1 MANHGSKFTS
11 VNLNKSYGH
20 HHFNGG
26 SGPGAA
32 GRGRVGGGGMLVLS
46 RNRGAAPKVAPKLSV
61 PPPLNLPS
69 LRKEHEKFDTSGP
82 GGTGATAGTGT
93 GSRPSSGV
101 GWNKPVASA
110 TALPEKIDN
119 GVNGVSDAAGASRV
133 GSYMPPSA
141 RSTGVAASVSREFL
155 PSAEKAMLLKGEDFP
170 SLQAARPVSSG
181 ASQKHKDGLNQKQ
194 KQVTHDDFTQDK
206 EESYNLGPMADMH
219 PPGVSLG
226 INPLVENGSAVHKKA
241 GGRMADQIKKQ
252 EQFLPDPLPLVRMN
266 PRSDWAD
273 DERDTGHGFV
283 EQGRDIGYS
292 NSGNYWD
299 RDFDLPRPSIL
310 PHKPAT
316 NQNDRWGQRDNET
329 GKIISSEVFKM
340 DPYNKDVRTP
350 SREGKEVNRWR
361 TSLPKDG
368 VSEIGNHRVDI
379 GARMAVNNM
388 AKENKYTAPY
398 YGGDT
403 VQDGSKDSAFGR
415 RAMGLVGQQM
425 QRNSSSDS
433 YNNRGADRNS
443 RDHHVF
449 NQPNRH
455 KADIFHNNA
464 LSRPFIA
471 SSGRRHPIA
480 DPIQEKRFSNS
491 DRPYSDDIF
500 SRDYSSS
507 GFDERDLFSDGLVG
521 VVKRKKDAAKS
532 THFHDPIRESFEAE
546 LERVQK
552 MQELE
557 RQRIVEEQERALEQT
572 RREEGERL
580 RRIREEEERL
590 RKLDEES
597 RVAAWRAEQE
607 QLEAIQKAEELRISR
622 EEEKKRIQLEE
633 ERRKQAARQMLQ
645 ELEDKMAK
653 RQAET
658 VKVDASVPKTTVDEK
673 LNAAIKDLVF
683 RNEDLETWEDGERM
697 VENVMNS
704 GSFNS
709 SANVKPAEI
718 SYPPRESSSNLIN
731 RGKPINPWKRDTL
744 EYDGSFPSS
753 KSDQETGHYSQWE
766 DAVAGGRTG
775 SRREFHGGPGFMPS
789 RSYGVQNSYSD
800 DFGYQ
805 KEQRWNLSGS
815 ADSYG
820 KLREMDFDFQDIAD
834 RYGDGGWGQ
843 GRTRSGA
850 RPPYP
855 DGEFNSY
862 GRSRYSVRQ
871 PRVPPPP
878 SVSSV
883 QKTNLRGVSE
893 HSGSSAFLDNS
904 IHHTHAPRTESGRVS
919 DYYGTN
925 QGGPRP
931 SEIFGR
937 PLESNSSERQKLNSG
952 SRCDSQSSLSVSSP
966 PTSPPQL
973 SQDELDASGD
983 SLLTSAVAEGDINL
997 VTRTESD
1004 AHNGDS
1010 GPNAMM
1016 IVQDSISTIEDE
1028 EWTPENE
1035 DVMQQQEEY
1044 DEDEDGFREE
1054 EEVRDRDVEN
1064 LELNQKF
1071 EVRELEQ
1078 RDSPH
1083 VMDNVVLGFDEGVEV
1098 EIPSD
1103 DVEKSIGHQE
1113 KSFGMNDGSV
1123 SMVEE
1128 RVIID
1133 RFPSDEQNLL
1143 TAEDCHGTC
1152 ADSSSWKV
1160 LDTSALPGSI
1170 GQLVGATCAA
1180 ASADILDGAD
1190 SSGNTCLA
1198 PQPTVLSSTV
1208 NVSAVTSQ
1216 PIVSSVSS
1224 TGSQGDLPIK
1234 LQFGLFSGPSLIPS
1248 PVPAIQIG
1256 SIQMPLHI
1264 HPSVGPSVTHM
1275 HPSQPPMFQFGQL
1288 RYTSP
1293 ISQGIFPIPSQSMSF
1308 VPPNML
1314 GHLNLNQDVL
1324 NSGNHKDA
1332 QDASTQNISKD
1343 ETPSDLVNDQP
1354 RFVSVSSVQSN
1365 GGLLLSVNTVSNS
1378 GNHDDN
1384 SAVHTSTSGASGPCD
1399 GKFMSNS
1406 SPHAEEKGQLRAASR
1421 NYPPPS
1427 KARGSDRQSH
1437 HAHPMSQSAN
1447 VDRNYGVRGA
1457 GALSGGRG
1465 RRFAYAVKSSNTRS
1479 LVQDHDM
1486 LADSNGF
1493 HRRPRRSVQRT
1504 EFRIRENND
1513 RRPAPAAASS
1523 SAFTRSGA
1531 KRGSMSNRTMKHTEP
1546 LASGRMISLEVDSG
1560 DREAK
1565 VVGKVYSSR
1574 SQNISNPGEANLR
1587 RNASEEDVDAPLQ
1600 SGVVRVFKQPGIEA
1614 PSDEDDFIEVRSKRQ
1629 MLNDRREQREKE
1641 IKAKSWTTKP
1651 PRKPR
1656 HSRQKDVVLRSN
1668 NKYPVPLGSEGTAD
1682 PQLAFSVSGGSTAF
1696 SSAASQSPI
1705 GTPPVNSEA
1714 HTNKPS
1720 QSDSVSVVSNSGKEC
1735 EPGLFDSKNMVMSLS
1750 QTQIDEA
1757 MKPARYDS
1765 HISAVGGHS
1774 SPVSGQV
1781 LPPSSILTKD
1791 KTFSSG
1797 ASPINSLLAGEKIQ
1811 FGAVTSPTIIPPSS
1825 RVVSQGI
1832 GAPGSN
1838 RPDVQVSRNF
1848 HVAEKENILFFE
1860 KEKHPSDS
1868 CNSEA
1873 EAEAEAEAAAS
1884 AVAAAAISSD
1894 EIVGTGLSSVNDT
1907 KNFGCA
1913 SVDGITTGVLGD
1925 QQMTSQ
1931 SLGEELLSV
1940 SLPADLSIETTPIS
1954 LWPPLPS
1961 PQSSTGQMLS
1971 HFPVGPSHFPFY
1983 EVNPLLG
1990 GPIFAFSPH
1999 DESSGTQSQPP
2010 KTTTSSSVPLGN
2022 WQQCHSGVDS
2032 FYGTPAGYSG
2042 PFIGPPGGIPGV
2054 QGPPHMVVYN
2064 HFAPV
2069 GQYGHVGLSFMGTTY
2084 IPSGK
2089 QADWKNNGS
2098 STAMHIG
2105 EGEINSVNMTAVQR
2119 SSPITAPIQHLA
2131 PGSPL
2136 LPMPPPLPLFDASPF
2151 PTPPDLSVRT
2161 RWGHIPASPLH
2172 PVSVS
2177 RPLQPQMEGA
2187 LPPQASHR
2195 HSIDQSVTANR
2206 FTESCTPTL
2215 SGDSGPTFSTAADT
2229 NGVPFRAELRL
2240 VDSVRSNT
2248 ASSGQTA
2255 VQGMSASANA
2265 ESEKIDTIES
2275 EKRYNN
2281 ARSVKSQFSNKSL
2294 PTQQGNTTGRYYQR
2308 GHKSQRNNTG
2318 NELPHRR
2325 MGFYGRGGVDRN
2337 LPAVRMKQIYVA
2349 KQTTTGNPST

>member
-1 MANHGSKFTS
+1 MANHGSKFVS
-11 VNLNKSYGH
+11 VNFNKSYGN

-26 SGPGAA
+26 TA
-32 GRGRVGGGGMLVLS
+32 GRGRAGGGGMLVLS

-110 TALPEKIDN
+110 TALPEKVDN

-141 RSTGVAASVSREFL
+141 RSTGVVASVSREFL
-155 PSAEKAMLLKGEDFP
+155 PSAEKAILLKGEDFP

-194 KQVTHDDFTQDK
+194 KQVSHDESTQDK
-206 EESYNLGPMADMH
+206 EKSYHLGSMADMH
-219 PPGVSLG
+219 PPGHSLG
-226 INPLVENGSAVHKKA
+226 INPSVENGSAVHIKA
-241 GGRMADQIKKQ
+241 GGRMPDQIRKQ
-252 EQFLPDPLPLVRMN
+252 EPFLPDPLPLVRMN

-340 DPYNKDVRTP
+340 DPYNKDMRTP

-368 VSEIGNHRVDI
+368 VSEIGNHTVDI
-379 GARMAVNNM
+379 GARMTDNNM
-388 AKENKYTAPY
+388 APYYGGDTAPY

-443 RDHHVF
+443 RDRHVF
-449 NQPNRH
+449 DQPNRY
-455 KADIFHNNA
+455 KADIFQNNA

-471 SSGRRHPIA
+471 SIGRRPPIA

-491 DRPYSDDIF
+491 DRPHSDDIF
-500 SRDYSSS
+500 ARDYISS

-572 RREEGERL
+572 RREEEERL

-607 QLEAIQKAEELRISR
+607 QLEAVQKAEELRIAR

-633 ERRKQAARQMLQ
+633 ERRKQSARQMLQ

-658 VKVDASVPKTTVDEK
+658 VKVDASGPKTTVDEK
-673 LNAAIKDLVF
+673 LNAAVKEDLVS

-731 RGKPINPWKRDTL
+731 RGKPINSWKRDSL
-744 EYDGSFPSS
+744 EYDGSFPSPQ
-753 KSDQETGHYSQWE
+753 SDQETGHYSPWQ
-766 DAVAGGRTG
+766 DAVVGGRTG

-789 RSYGVQNSYSD
+789 RSYGVQDSYSD

-805 KEQRWNLSGS
+805 KEQRWNLSGN

-820 KLREMDFDFQDIAD
+820 KLREMDFDFQDIGD
-834 RYGDGGWGQ
+834 GYGDGGWGQ

-850 RPPYP
+850 HPPYP
-855 DGEFNSY
+855 ERLYPHSDATEFNSY

-878 SVSSV
+878 SLSSI

-893 HSGSSAFLDNS
+893 HSGSSAFVDDS
-904 IHHTHAPRTESGRVS
+904 IHYTHASGTESGKES

-937 PLESNSSERQKLNSG
+937 PLESNSSERQKLNIG
-952 SRCDSQSSLSVSSP
+952 PRCDSQSSLSVSSP
-966 PTSPPQL
+966 PTSPPHL

-983 SLLTSAVAEGDINL
+983 SLVTSAVAEGDNNL
-997 VTRTESD
+997 VTGTESD
-1004 AHNGDS
+1004 THNGDS
-1010 GPNAMM
+1010 GHNAMV
-1016 IVQDSISTIEDE
+1016 IVQDSVSTIEDE

-1044 DEDEDGFREE
+1044 DEDEDSFREE
-1054 EEVRDRDVEN
+1054 EEVLDRNVEN

-1113 KSFGMNDGSV
+1113 KSLGMNDGPV

-1143 TAEDCHGTC
+1143 TAEDCHGTS

-1160 LDTSALPGSI
+1160 LDTSALPGSV
-1170 GQLVGATCAA
+1170 GQLVGATCTA

-1190 SSGNTCLA
+1190 SSGSICLA

-1208 NVSAVTSQ
+1208 DVSAVTSQ

-1224 TGSQGDLPIK
+1224 TGIQGDLPIK

-1264 HPSVGPSVTHM
+1264 HPSVGPSITHM
-1275 HPSQPPMFQFGQL
+1275 HPSQPPIFQFGQL

-1293 ISQGIFPIPSQSMSF
+1293 ISQGILPISPQSMSF

-1314 GHLNLNQDVL
+1314 GHFNLNQDVL
-1324 NSGNHKDA
+1324 SSGNHKDA

-1343 ETPSDLVNDQP
+1343 ETPSVLVNGQP
-1354 RFVSVSSVQSN
+1354 RSVSASSVQSN
-1365 GGLLLSVNTVSNS
+1365 GGLLLSVDTVSNA
-1378 GNHDDN
+1378 GNHNEN

-1406 SPHAEEKGQLRAASR
+1406 SSHAEEKGQLRATSR

-1513 RRPAPAAASS
+1513 RRPAPAVASS

-1531 KRGSMSNRTMKHTEP
+1531 KRGSMSNRSMKHTES
-1546 LASGRMISLEVDSG
+1546 LASGRTISSEVDSG

-1565 VVGKVYSSR
+1565 VVAKDYSSR

-1629 MLNDRREQREKE
+1629 MLNDRREQRGKE

-1656 HSRQKDVVLRSN
+1656 HSRQKDVVSRSN
-1668 NKYPVPLGSEGTAD
+1668 NKFPVPLGGEGTVD
-1682 PQLAFSVSGGSTAF
+1682 PQLAFSESSHFGTGGSTAF
-1696 SSAASQSPI
+1696 SSTASQSPI

-1714 HTNKPS
+1714 RTIKPS

-1757 MKPARYDS
+1757 MKPARFDS

-1774 SPVSGQV
+1774 NPISGQV

-1811 FGAVTSPTIIPPSS
+1811 FGAVTSPTIIPPSI

-1838 RPDVQVSRNF
+1838 RSDVQVSRNF

-1860 KEKHPSDS
+1860 KEKNPSDS
-1868 CNSEA
+1868 CIPLRDS
-1873 EAEAEAEAAAS
+1873 EAEAEAAAS
-1884 AVAAAAISSD
+1884 AAAAAAISSD

-1913 SVDGITTGVLGD
+1913 SVDSFTTGVLGD

-1990 GPIFAFSPH
+1990 GPIFAFNPH

-2010 KTTTSSSVPLGN
+2010 KTTTSSSAPLGN

-2105 EGEINSVNMTAVQR
+2105 EGDINSVNVTAVQR
-2119 SSPITAPIQHLA
+2119 SAPITAPIQHLA

-2151 PTPPDLSVRT
+2151 P
-2161 RWGHIPASPLH
+2161 
-2172 PVSVS
+2172 
-2177 RPLQPQMEGA
+2177 PQMEGA

-2195 HSIDQSVTANR
+2195 HSIDQSLTANR

-2215 SGDSGPTFSTAADT
+2215 SGDTGPTFSTAADT
-2229 NGVPFRAELRL
+2229 NGVPFHAELGL

-2248 ASSGQTA
+2248 ASSGQTP
-2255 VQGMSASANA
+2255 VLSMSASANA

-2308 GHKSQRNNTG
+2308 GHTSQRNNTG

-2325 MGFYGRGGVDRN
+2325 MGFHGRGGVDRN

-2349 KQTTTGNPST
+2349 KQTTTGNPYT